1 MLEAIPQLATAL
13 GIAVALVSLI
23 RAGWAVAQFFSG
35 LSEGLNS
42 LTKAVTTLTDRFDEH
57 TQVVGSDLADVRER
71 VAGLESWR
79 VAHEEHH
86 Q

>member
-1 MLEAIPQLATAL
+1 
-13 GIAVALVSLI
+13 
-23 RAGWAVAQFFSG
+23 VAQFFSG
-35 LSEGLNS
+35 LSEGLKG
-42 LTKAVTTLTDRFDEH
+42 LTTAVTTLTRQFEEH
-57 TQVVGSDLADVRER
+57 TQIVGSDLADVRER